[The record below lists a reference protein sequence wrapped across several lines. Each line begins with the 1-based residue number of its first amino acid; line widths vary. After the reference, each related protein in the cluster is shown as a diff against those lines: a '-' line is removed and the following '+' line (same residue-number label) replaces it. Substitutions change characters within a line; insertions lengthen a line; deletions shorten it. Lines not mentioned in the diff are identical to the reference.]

1 MESLIVIVAASY
13 LVGSIPTSV
22 WLGRARHI
30 DIRKH
35 GSGNAG
41 ATNTF
46 RVLGWRFGIA
56 ALMVDFAKGLF
67 AAGVIAS
74 IRIDDLPAGT
84 GAWEIETVVRL
95 IAGVSAVVGHM
106 FPVLAGFRG
115 GKGVNTSAGVLMA
128 VTPVSVVI
136 TLGVFVLVLLSSRYV
151 SLSSIIAS
159 VAFPTTIAVRRYLFG
174 IDLDPSLLVF
184 GILLATA
191 IVYAHRGNIK
201 RLIAGN
207 ENRVRSFR
215 PAVGL
220 LNRSGS

>member
-1 MESLIVIVAASY
+1 MESLIVIVALSY

-22 WLGRARHI
+22 WLGRMRRI
-30 DIRKH
+30 DIRQF

-46 RVLGWRFGIA
+46 RVLGWQFGVA
-56 ALMVDFAKGLF
+56 ALVVDFAKGLF

-74 IRIDDLPAGT
+74 IRLDDLPAGV
-84 GAWEIETVVRL
+84 GAWEVETLVRL

-106 FPVLAGFRG
+106 YPVLAGFRG

-128 VTPVSVVI
+128 VSPVSVLIV
-136 TLGVFVLVLLSSRYV
+136 LGVFVVVLLSSRYV
-151 SLSSIIAS
+151 SLASIIAS
-159 VAFPTTIAVRRYLFG
+159 IAFPTTIAVRRYIFG

-184 GILLATA
+184 GMMLAA
-191 IVYAHRGNIK
+191 VIIYAHRGNIK
-201 RLIAGN
+201 RLVSGK

-215 PAVGL
+215 PADGL
-220 LNRSGS
+220 LNRPSA